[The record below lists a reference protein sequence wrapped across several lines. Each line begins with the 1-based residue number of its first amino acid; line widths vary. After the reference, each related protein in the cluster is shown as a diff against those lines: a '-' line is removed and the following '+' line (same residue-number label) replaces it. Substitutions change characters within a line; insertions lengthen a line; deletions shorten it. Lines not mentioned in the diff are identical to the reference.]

1 MFASAYSFRNAVL
14 LTRQWLFYSGLP
26 VAKTQVRLAKTMS
39 PIRIYSLRRRIAE
52 YLSNKFHKDRVE
64 EIGPDLACLEW
75 LMECGS
81 TEVLMSDSERITS
94 IRQMKKYIKQRL
106 EEKSSHIPP
115 VSSIASELEY
125 DLKWKHVPHVHI
137 VKVDASDSAIADEG
151 FKYFRDLRRLE
162 ALKLNF
168 CDYFGDEAIRELAL
182 GRPAASLRDI
192 EIVLNPS
199 VTDGAV
205 YWLSRLK
212 SLQRAHFYFLPYVS
226 NRISFIRQLKMAV
239 PRCNV
244 TFPEAVRIGYG
255 YEDENNKKAKK

>member
-1 MFASAYSFRNAVL
+1 
-14 LTRQWLFYSGLP
+14 
-26 VAKTQVRLAKTMS
+26 
-39 PIRIYSLRRRIAE
+39 
-52 YLSNKFHKDRVE
+52 
-64 EIGPDLACLEW
+64 
-75 LMECGS
+75 
-81 TEVLMSDSERITS
+81 MSDSERITS

-137 VKVDASDSAIADEG
+137 VKVWFYCFKAKVDASDSAIADEG

-255 YEDENNKKAKK
+255 YEDENNNIKKKK